1 MKYSLSICAGVV
13 LALSC
18 ASGQMVSSHAPTAV
32 RPAAAATSAPAV
44 GLQVTDKPVVRVNG
58 VTLTDRDLV
67 REMFALFPYAKLH
80 NGFPK
85 EQEPEI
91 RRGAMEMIVF
101 EELVYQ
107 DAVRRKTT
115 IAPERLDKEERKFKR
130 QFGSA
135 AEYNQFL
142 AAQMEGSKAK
152 LRLQIKRSLLIEATL
167 NAEVEAKSV
176 VPVSEVRAYYNT
188 HPKEFEHGED
198 LAIQTISI
206 IPPANAN
213 PETLKEARKRA
224 DNAIQQAKATK
235 SYKEFGLLAEQ
246 LSDDDFHVSMGDHK
260 VVESDKLPPQVV
272 KAARAM
278 QPGQV
283 SELLQLGNAYT
294 IFRLNSHVMP
304 GKVKFEE
311 IRKELTTN
319 LQKSKYEKMR
329 VALGKRLR
337 QNAKIENL

>member
-18 ASGQMVSSHAPTAV
+18 ANAQMVSSHAPTAV
-32 RPAAAATSAPAV
+32 RPAATTAAEPA
-44 GLQVTDKPVVRVNG
+44 GGIQLTGKPVVRVNG

-107 DAVRRKTT
+107 DAVRRKAT

-142 AAQMEGSKAK
+142 ATQMDGSKAK

-167 NAEVEAKSV
+167 NAEVEAKAV
-176 VPVSEVRAYYNT
+176 VPVSEARAYYNT

-224 DNAIQQAKATK
+224 DKALQQAKATK

-246 LSDDDFHVSMGDHK
+246 ISDDDFHVSMGDHK
-260 VVESDKLPPQVV
+260 VTESGKLPPQVL

-283 SELLQLGNAYT
+283 SDLLQLGNAYT
-294 IFRLNSHVMP
+294 IFRLNSHLMP

-311 IRKELTTN
+311 VRKELTTN
-319 LQKSKYEKMR
+319 LQKVKYEKMR
-329 VALGKRLR
+329 VALGKRLH
-337 QNAKIENL
+337 QNAKIEKL